1 MSLMKLIDAATFYHV
16 LERIDAELA
25 ETTRRALQR
34 RPKSDP
40 LRGGILIHAA
50 A

>member
-1 MSLMKLIDAATFYHV
+1 VKIPCSG
-16 LERIDAELA
+16 RIYRGGELA
-25 ETTRRALQR
+25 ACLLQR

-50 A
+50 V